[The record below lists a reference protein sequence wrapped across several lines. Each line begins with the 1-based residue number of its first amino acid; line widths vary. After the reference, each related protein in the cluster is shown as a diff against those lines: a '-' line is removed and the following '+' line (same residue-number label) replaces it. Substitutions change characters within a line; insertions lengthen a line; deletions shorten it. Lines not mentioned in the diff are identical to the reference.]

1 MAPAPSP
8 PSSDEIASALN
19 VWDFVKEWG
28 TPGVLIA
35 AIGVAWRGGTKYS
48 AIRSELTKNNE
59 DTRALSVRLDH
70 VEKRQDTLGRD
81 HTSLE
86 IAVASL
92 PTRSE
97 LQAGFDS
104 VRAEIR
110 DSRCK

>member
-1 MAPAPSP
+1 MAPVSQA
-8 PSSDEIASALN
+8 PSSDELATAVSAWE
-19 VWDFVKEWG
+19 VIKEWSA
-28 TPGVLIA
+28 PGVLIA
-35 AIGVAWRGGTKYS
+35 AIGIAWRGGKNYS
-48 AIRSELTKNNE
+48 SIRNELTKNNE

-70 VEKRQDTLGRD
+70 VESRQDILGRD

-97 LQAGFDS
+97 MNAGFDS

-110 DSRCK
+110 DTRSK